1 MTNRNKPTNPLNKWV
16 YFSQAGLQ
24 MAIQIAICS
33 YFGVWLDQKFPNPY
47 SLCTVGCSLF
57 GVFAAM
63 YTIIKKAQQMNDEN

>member
-1 MTNRNKPTNPLNKWV
+1 
-16 YFSQAGLQ
+16 